1 MGTLAVFVWKYII
14 GIFHRV
20 AMSSHNPANIYL
32 FKFNNRETKKRSGVC
47 SKLIISNFDNIS
59 GLFLVSSVAIVHFE

>member
-1 MGTLAVFVWKYII
+1 
-14 GIFHRV
+14 
-20 AMSSHNPANIYL
+20 MSSHNPANIYL

-59 GLFLVSSVAIVHFE
+59 RLFLVSSVAIVHFE

>member
-1 MGTLAVFVWKYII
+1 
-14 GIFHRV
+14 
-20 AMSSHNPANIYL
+20 MSSHNPANIYL